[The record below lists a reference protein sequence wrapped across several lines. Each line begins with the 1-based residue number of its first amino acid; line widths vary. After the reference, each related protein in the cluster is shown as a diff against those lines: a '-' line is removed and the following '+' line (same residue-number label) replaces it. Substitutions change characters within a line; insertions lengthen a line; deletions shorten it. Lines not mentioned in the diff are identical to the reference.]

1 MELVVVGKQG
11 PDVAA
16 RCLEKGLI
24 LSRAN
29 LTFRWGGG
37 EGGEGAGLGEG
48 ELEEGGHGAWV
59 WRAVR

>member
-1 MELVVVGKQG
+1 VELVVVGKQG

-29 LTFRWGGG
+29 ITFRWAVG
-37 EGGEGAGLGEG
+37 
-48 ELEEGGHGAWV
+48 
-59 WRAVR
+59 WRM